1 MPPPNGEPTSYKAQV
16 ADTMNNV
23 SSESDSEFEDTHIET
38 PLALRETSK
47 SFNDG
52 LYFRT
57 TTTIPLKDDAAKNKI
72 ISTPT
77 RTGKRKALVSFSD
90 EERELIRKEKVITD
104 SNEFSP
110 RGPGSSPAR
119 RMRSTFLDSQ
129 KPLDRTDVER
139 SNFDIPVEKE
149 IEIEFDVSDRGLPEK
164 GPSATGNQKS
174 TALYEEYKQLVTK
187 TPQRL
192 SPLKREI
199 IPSSNSVK
207 SAAVA
212 ADEIIRSGATRS
224 KTAQEIIDQIN
235 SSIDKMREVEGV
247 FASEHESDS
256 DEEQILR
263 EIDSYLPKAMRKKG
277 ITPLGS
283 PSHVAEPHSISSLAA
298 FNERIENEERSNSEK
313 AAVSPQTIVA
323 PKPLFSPKPIS
334 PKLAAID
341 AEEAPETHEIEN
353 LVLSTR
359 NSKVTKRRASAA
371 NRKLSGKYA
380 RDVFRKRKLTE
391 PLGKYESWLY
401 EKWDKLKR
409 LVELSIPKN
418 VLINSTIV
426 LEDLGCKD
434 KEELA
439 QRVKFLSRRR

>member
-1 MPPPNGEPTSYKAQV
+1 MPPPNGDPTSYKAQ
-16 ADTMNNV
+16 APDRMNNM

-38 PLALRETSK
+38 PVALRETSK

-52 LYFRT
+52 LYLRT
-57 TTTIPLKDDAAKNKI
+57 TTTIPLKDDATRNTI
-72 ISTPT
+72 FSTPT

-90 EERELIRKEKVITD
+90 EERELIRKEKVITNND
-104 SNEFSP
+104 EFSP

-119 RMRSTFLDSQ
+119 RMRLTFLDSQ
-129 KPLDRTDVER
+129 KLLDRSDIER
-139 SNFDIPVEKE
+139 SNFEIPVDKD
-149 IEIEFDVSDRGLPEK
+149 IEFDVSDRDLPEK
-164 GPSATGNQKS
+164 GTSTTGNQKS

-247 FASEHESDS
+247 LASDHESDS
-256 DEEQILR
+256 DEEEILR
-263 EIDSYLPKAMRKKG
+263 EIDSYLPKPMHKRG

-298 FNERIENEERSNSEK
+298 FNERIENEERNKSEK
-313 AAVSPQTIVA
+313 LAASPHTIIA
-323 PKPLFSPKPIS
+323 RGPLVSPKPIS
-334 PKLAAID
+334 PKLAIID
-341 AEEAPETHEIEN
+341 VDEAPETHENGN
-353 LVLSTR
+353 LILSTR

-380 RDVFRKRKLTE
+380 RDIFRKRKLTE
-391 PLGKYESWLY
+391 PPRKYESWLY
-401 EKWDKLKR
+401 EQWDKLKR

-426 LEDLGCKD
+426 LRDLGCKD

-439 QRVKFLSRRR
+439 QRIKFLSRRR